1 MMKTKLTLALLVIF
15 VMGIAL
21 PVLAQM
27 DIGPKA
33 IGLKG
38 GYVDAEGPEN
48 STFGVGAI
56 VDLGTFM
63 PQLGW
68 EAEATYWSKSYAEMG
83 ASAKLRDI
91 AILTS
96 GKYFFPVPQS
106 QFSPFIGAGVGVHLL
121 KAEVD
126 LPSYYGYGGGTAS
139 TSDSKFGFHFLGG
152 SEMEFTP
159 QISGFAEFRYAL
171 VSDADQMWIMGG
183 IKYKLGVK

>member
-1 MMKTKLTLALLVIF
+1 MKTKLTLALLVIF

-68 EAEATYWSKSYAEMG
+68 EAEATYWSKSWEG
-83 ASAKLRDI
+83 GGFEQKFRDI

-106 QFSPFIGAGVGVHLL
+106 QFSPFMGAGFGAHMF
-121 KAEVD
+121 KSSSNYPEYKD
-126 LPSYYGYGGGTAS
+126 W
-139 TSDSKFGFHFLGG
+139 SDTKFGFHFLGG